1 MELLPTHSMRINDW
15 LGDYAMN
22 LGRYQSAEEGIHGAV
37 LARLADDG
45 LNYHHI
51 QHRVKAIE
59 SLGKKLDR
67 RTEDGAPRY
76 INGLCDIDDLI
87 GVRIILFLESDI
99 PAAMEALS
107 GTFEELDHV
116 DKSAEQKIRGD
127 FGYSGQHLI
136 LRVPAG
142 NPPSGCESF
151 GGQRFEVQFRTIL
164 QHAWAEFEHEI
175 RYKGS
180 GPVPP
185 EVNRAFTL
193 ASGLIELADREF
205 DAINHV
211 VALQRVRGEARS
223 AGASSG
229 DELTAAAL
237 REVLEQELPEHPRS
251 RADHYD
257 WLVQALEAN
266 TVYSLAEAT
275 ALLRSADWPSL
286 ASRLR
291 YRFPP
296 GHVRAAD
303 DFLLEQWGRGYIQ
316 RTAHLSDDGTRRG
329 KLEYRLRRLLA

>member
-1 MELLPTHSMRINDW
+1 MELLPTHGMRINDW
-15 LGDYAMN
+15 LGTYGMN
-22 LGRYQSAEEGIHGAV
+22 RGRYEGAGEGIFAAV
-37 LARLADDG
+37 VARLADDG

-51 QHRVKAIE
+51 QHRVKE
-59 SLGKKLDR
+59 SQSLGKKLDR
-67 RTEDGAPRY
+67 RSEDGVPRY
-76 INGLCDIDDLI
+76 PNGLADIDDLI

-107 GTFEELDHV
+107 GTFVELDHV
-116 DKSAEQKIRGD
+116 DKSAEQKTRGD
-127 FGYSGQHLI
+127 FGYSGQHLV
-136 LRVPAG
+136 LQVPEDNAPAG
-142 NPPSGCESF
+142 CEAY

-211 VALQRVRGEARS
+211 VALQRLRGQARV
-223 AGASSG
+223 AGTATG

-237 REVLEQELPEHPRS
+237 REVLEQELPENPRS
-251 RADHYD
+251 RAEHYD
-257 WLVQALEAN
+257 WLVQVLEAN
-266 TVYSLAEAT
+266 TCYSLAEAT

-286 ASRLR
+286 ADRLR

-303 DFLLEQWGRGYIQ
+303 DFLLEQWGRAYIQ
-316 RTAHLSDDGTRRG
+316 RTAHLSEDGTRRG
-329 KLEYRLRRLLA
+329 KLEYRLRRLLS